1 MEIVLEISKW
11 IAIFFLSVI
20 WIYITARMIGRAVSK
35 TCDEYKKGKE

>member
-35 TCDEYKKGKE
+35 TCDEHKKRKE